1 MRHSSSHKFVTYLLL
16 IVILTLS
23 TAGFCQ
29 DACADEIAVDKS
41 IKSANSVASFFAA
54 EKTGPCCP
62 CNQKSDN
69 DNRCDSCR
77 YCCCHAPLISQ
88 SVQVVYTAQ
97 VIPITSSEP
106 FTAFPEVYLPKFIPP
121 HINA

>member
-1 MRHSSSHKFVTYLLL
+1 MRHSFSHKFVTYLLL

-77 YCCCHAPLISQ
+77 YCSCHAPLISQ
-88 SVQVVYTAQ
+88 PVQVEYTPQ
-97 VIPITSSEP
+97 LISIITSEP
-106 FTAFPEVYLPKFIPP
+106 FTNLPEVYLSKFIPP
-121 HINA
+121 HILA